1 MTDPV
6 DRTDDVRAERTGAE
20 LSELTDRPRTGD
32 RVGADRRERTGRAER
47 AAFAEVEAEL
57 AARGFTRMVFEL
69 DRISSLLDLL
79 GSPQRAYPSIH
90 LTGTNGKTS
99 TARMIDSLLRAFGLH
114 TGRYTS
120 PHLETVRERISLDGE
135 PVDEARFTAVYQEVK
150 PLAELVDD
158 RSAEP
163 LTYFDMTTALAFA
176 TFADAPV
183 DVAVVEVGLGG
194 AEDATNVIQAGV
206 CVLTPIGLDHTE
218 WLGDT
223 LQDIAVAK
231 AGIIHPGAT
240 VIAAAQEEAARPIL
254 QRCAEVGATVAR
266 EGSEFGVLRRAVAVG
281 GQVLTLQGLGGV
293 YEEVFVPLHGAHQA
307 QNAAVA
313 LAAVEAFLGAGAR
326 RQLDVEAVREGF
338 ATASSPGRLERV
350 RTAPTILL
358 DGAHNP
364 QGMAATVTAL
374 QEEFAFSKLV
384 AVLGT
389 LTDKDAASM
398 LELLEPV
405 VDQLVVTRNS
415 SPRALPAKELAALA
429 AEVFG
434 PDRVEVAEDMPD
446 AIEAAV
452 ALAEEDVPGELAG
465 VGVLITGSVVTVA
478 DARRLLKR

>member
-1 MTDPV
+1 VTDQ
-6 DRTDDVRAERTGAE
+6 TDF
-20 LSELTDRPRTGD
+20 
-32 RVGADRRERTGRAER
+32 
-47 AAFAEVEAEL
+47 AAVEAEL
-57 AARGFTRMVFEL
+57 ATRGFTRMVFEL
-69 DRISSLLDLL
+69 DRIGMLLDLL

-99 TARMIDSLLRAFGLH
+99 TARMIDSLLRAFGLR

-135 PVDEARFTAVYQEVK
+135 PVDEQRFVAAYREVA
-150 PLAELVDD
+150 PLARLVDE

-163 LTYFDMTTALAFA
+163 LTYFDLTTALAFA

-194 AEDATNVIQAGV
+194 AEDSTNVLQAGV
-206 CVLTPIGLDHTE
+206 TVLTPIGLDHTE

-223 LQDIAVAK
+223 IADIALHK
-231 AGIIHPGAT
+231 AGIIHKGAT
-240 VIAAAQEEAARPIL
+240 VISAGQEEEAARPVL
-254 QRCAEVGATVAR
+254 ERCAEVGATIAR
-266 EGSEFGVLRRAVAVG
+266 EGAEFGVLRRAVAVG
-281 GQVLTLQGLGGV
+281 GQVLTLQGLGGQ
-293 YEEVFVPLHGAHQA
+293 YEELFVPLHGAHQA

-313 LAAVEAFLGAGAR
+313 LAAVEAFLGAGER
-326 RQLDVEAVREGF
+326 RQLDVETVREGF
-338 ATASSPGRLERV
+338 AAVSSPGRLERV
-350 RTAPTILL
+350 RTAPTVLL

-384 AVLGT
+384 AVLGV
-389 LTDKDAASM
+389 LADKDAFSL

-415 SPRALPAKELAALA
+415 SPRAMPTQELATLA
-429 AEVFG
+429 AEVLG
-434 PDRVEVAEDMPD
+434 PDRVVVAEQMPD

-452 ALAEEDVPGELAG
+452 ALAEQDVPGELAG
-465 VGVLITGSVVTVA
+465 IGVLVTGSVVTVA

>member
-1 MTDPV
+1 MH
-6 DRTDDVRAERTGAE
+6 
-20 LSELTDRPRTGD
+20 
-32 RVGADRRERTGRAER
+32 
-47 AAFAEVEAEL
+47 
-57 AARGFTRMVFEL
+57 FEL
-69 DRISSLLDLL
+69 DRIEMLLDLL

-135 PVDEARFTAVYQEVK
+135 PVTEERFVATYREVK
-150 PLAELVDD
+150 PLADLVDQ

-163 LTYFDMTTALAFA
+163 LTYFDLTTALAFA

-194 AEDATNVIQAGV
+194 AEDSTNVLQAGV
-206 CVLTPIGLDHTE
+206 AVLTPIGLDHTE

-223 LQDIAVAK
+223 LEDIALHK

-240 VIAAAQEEAARPIL
+240 VVAAAQEEEAAQPIL
-254 QRCAEVGATVAR
+254 ERCAEVGATVAR
-266 EGSEFGVLRRAVAVG
+266 EGVEFGVLRRAVAVG
-281 GQVLTLQGLGGV
+281 GQVLTIQGLGGV
-293 YEEVFVPLHGAHQA
+293 YDEVFVPLHGAHQA

-313 LAAVEAFLGAGAR
+313 LAAVEAFLGAGAK
-326 RQLDVEAVREGF
+326 RQLDIEAVREGF
-338 ATASSPGRLERV
+338 ASTSSPGRLEKV
-350 RTAPTILL
+350 RNAPTVLL

-364 QGMAATVTAL
+364 HGMAATVTAL

-384 AVLGT
+384 GVLAVLG
-389 LTDKDAASM
+389 DKDAAAL

-405 VDQLVVTRNS
+405 LDSLVVTRNS
-415 SPRALPAKELAALA
+415 SPRAMPADELAELA
-429 AEVFG
+429 REVFG
-434 PDRVEVAEDMPD
+434 PDRVQVTADMPD

-452 ALAEEDVPGELAG
+452 AEAEYEVPGELSG
-465 VGVLITGSVVTVA
+465 VGVLVTGSVVTVA

>member
-1 MTDPV
+1 MTDH
-6 DRTDDVRAERTGAE
+6 TDFTTA
-20 LSELTDRPRTGD
+20 
-32 RVGADRRERTGRAER
+32 
-47 AAFAEVEAEL
+47 EAEL

-69 DRISSLLDLL
+69 DRIESLLDLL

-135 PVDEARFTAVYQEVK
+135 PVSEERFAAVYREIK
-150 PLAELVDD
+150 PLAELVDA
-158 RSAEP
+158 RSDEP

-183 DVAVVEVGLGG
+183 DIAVVEVGLGG

-206 CVLTPIGLDHTE
+206 CVITPIGLDHTE

-223 LQDIAVAK
+223 LQDIALAK

-240 VIAAAQEEAARPIL
+240 VITAAQEEEAAQPLLERS
-254 QRCAEVGATVAR
+254 ADVGATLAR
-266 EGSEFGVLRRAVAVG
+266 EGTEFGVLSRAIAVG
-281 GQVLTLQGLGGV
+281 GQVLSLQGLGGV
-293 YEEVFVPLHGAHQA
+293 YDEVFIPLHGAHQA

-326 RQLDVEAVREGF
+326 RQLDIEAVREGF
-338 ATASSPGRLERV
+338 AATSSPGRLERV
-350 RTAPTILL
+350 RNAPTVLL

-364 QGMAATVTAL
+364 HGMTATVKAL

-384 AVLGT
+384 AVLGV
-389 LTDKDAASM
+389 LADKDAAGL

-405 VDQLVVTRNS
+405 VDQLVLTTNS
-415 SPRALPAKELAALA
+415 SPRAMPATELQALA
-429 AEVFG
+429 VEVFG
-434 PDRVEVAEDMPD
+434 EDRVEVAEEMPD
-446 AIEAAV
+446 AIELAV
-452 ALAEEDVPGELAG
+452 ALAEENVPGELSG
-465 VGVLITGSVVTVA
+465 VGVLVTGSVVTVA

>member
-1 MTDPV
+1 MT
-6 DRTDDVRAERTGAE
+6 DRTDF
-20 LSELTDRPRTGD
+20 
-32 RVGADRRERTGRAER
+32 
-47 AAFAEVEAEL
+47 AAVEAEL

-69 DRISSLLDLL
+69 DRIESLLDLL
-79 GSPQRAYPSIH
+79 GSPQRAYPAIH

-135 PVDEARFTAVYQEVK
+135 PVSEERFAAVYREIK
-150 PLAELVDD
+150 PLAELVDAQSD
-158 RSAEP
+158 EP

-183 DVAVVEVGLGG
+183 DIAVVEVGLGG

-206 CVLTPIGLDHTE
+206 CVITPIGLDHTE

-223 LQDIAVAK
+223 LQDIALAK

-240 VIAAAQEEAARPIL
+240 VIAAAQEEEAARPL
-254 QRCAEVGATVAR
+254 LERCAEVGATIAR
-266 EGSEFGVLRRAVAVG
+266 EGAEFGVLSRAVAVG
-281 GQVLTLQGLGGV
+281 GQVLSLQGLGGV
-293 YEEVFVPLHGAHQA
+293 YDDVFIPLHGAHQA

-313 LAAVEAFLGAGAR
+313 LAAVESFLGAGTR
-326 RQLDVEAVREGF
+326 RQLDIEVVREAF
-338 ATASSPGRLERV
+338 ASTSSPGRLERV
-350 RTAPTILL
+350 RNAPTVLL

-364 QGMAATVTAL
+364 HGMAATVTAL

-384 AVLGT
+384 AVIGVLA
-389 LTDKDAASM
+389 DKDAAGL

-405 VDQLVVTRNS
+405 VDQVVVTRNS
-415 SPRALPAKELAALA
+415 SPRAMPTAELAELAAEIFGEERVDS
-429 AEVFG
+429 AE
-434 PDRVEVAEDMPD
+434 EMPD
-446 AIEAAV
+446 AIELAV
-452 ALAEEDVPGELAG
+452 ALAEENVPGELSG
-465 VGVLITGSVVTVA
+465 VGVLVTGSVVTVA